1 MLVLS
6 RKKGDAILI
15 GDDIEI
21 RVVKIDD
28 GTVKLAIS
36 APRNV
41 TILRE
46 ELYKDV
52 AFENKIAGHIDED
65 LLKNLK
71 DKK

>member
-21 RVVKIDD
+21 RVVKIDE

-36 APRNV
+36 APRSV

-52 AFENKIAGHIDED
+52 VEENKNAGQIDEA

-71 DKK
+71 K